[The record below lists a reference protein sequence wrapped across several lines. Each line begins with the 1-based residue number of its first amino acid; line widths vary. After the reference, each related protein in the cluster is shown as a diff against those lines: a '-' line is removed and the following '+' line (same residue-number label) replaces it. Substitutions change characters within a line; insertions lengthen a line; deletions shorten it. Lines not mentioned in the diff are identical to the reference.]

1 MSSNS
6 PSRKRRERRVIQSI
20 ALLTGVSIGLSS
32 CTEPPLS
39 KQTLLAVNLVRE
51 ASELGSVPNRKFST
65 SNDYLSTLSPYKRE
79 LKESLNEGE
88 KPIVHILDVEGGKY
102 IQKEKFFYV
111 YEIRPLDPNTP
122 VYWIHASRNDTEFD
136 GKDVQTTFFQIE
148 MRNDGCDDNGIS
160 SKEILK
166 SFGSNPKIIIRGLPL
181 PPDSVPFNML
191 YHPDPVFGC
200 SFFHKNK
207 KLSNATIEY
216 KNTSISNN
224 PVITIGF
231 NGFGKVKS
239 FGIKISK

>member
-39 KQTLLAVNLVRE
+39 KQTLLAVNLVRK
-51 ASELGSVPNRKFST
+51 ASELGSVPNRNFST

-122 VYWIHASRNDTEFD
+122 VYWIRASRNDTEFN
-136 GKDVQTTFFQIE
+136 GKDVQTTHFQIE
-148 MRNDGCDDNGIS
+148 MRNDGCDNNGIS
-160 SKEILK
+160 SRAIMK
-166 SFGSNPKIIIRGLPL
+166 SFGSNPKIIIRGQPL
-181 PPDSVPFNML
+181 PPDTVPVNVL

-216 KNTSISNN
+216 KNTNIINN
-224 PVITIGF
+224 PLINISFNGLGKVESFEITIT
-231 NGFGKVKS
+231 K
-239 FGIKISK
+239 